1 MNMMHENP
9 SVIVKRKNIQTLLD
23 YCLDNKIEFK
33 AVPRDMPEEW
43 DIEFTVQDIMKA
55 INLGMF
61 LKENKLDLAGFGG
74 MSSTPKQATV
84 SASAAKPRTRKT
96 EKEEKSTPPAET
108 KPPVVSPIFSE
119 ETEEIKPNYSSPI
132 GNEEALF

>member
-1 MNMMHENP
+1 MNMMQENP
-9 SVIVKRKNIQTLLD
+9 SVIVKRKNIQVVLD

-33 AVPRDMPEEW
+33 ASPRDMPEEW
-43 DIEFTVQDIMKA
+43 DIEFSVNDIMKA

-74 MSSTPKQATV
+74 MSSAPKPATV
-84 SASAAKPRTRKT
+84 TAAKPRTRKT
-96 EKEEKSTPPAET
+96 EKEEKSTPPAEA
-108 KPPVVSPIFSE
+108 KPSVVSPIFSE
-119 ETEEIKPNYSSPI
+119 ETEEIKSTNYSSPI